1 MALSEQEQQLLD
13 QLEKQLN
20 EDSAFASTMT
30 DPHPAVASTGK
41 TSPRNLVIGALV
53 AVLGLGVIIAGVA
66 TKLIL
71 LGVLGF
77 IIAAGGVYFAT
88 TAPRGSR
95 GVPTNPQRGVPTKKQ
110 GSSRFMQNL
119 EDKWDKRQNGNR
131 F

>member
-20 EDSAFASTMT
+20 EDPAFASTMT
-30 DPHPAVASTGK
+30 DRHPAVTPTGK
-41 TSPRNLVIGALV
+41 TSPRNMVIGALV

-88 TAPRGSR
+88 TTPRGTW
-95 GVPTNPQRGVPTKKQ
+95 GAPANPQRGTPTKKP